1 MNITLPLIIG
11 SAAIDSLNPCAFA
24 VLIFLILYL
33 MTVKNKNKM
42 LSIGILYVAVI
53 YIVYFLAGLGLL
65 SFIQSIAL
73 TKFFYTF
80 TAILAIILG
89 LINLKEVIWEG
100 KGFTLAIPD
109 SKKAVLNKYI
119 RKATLPATIILGIL
133 VAIFELPCTGGVYL
147 AIISLLADTQTWLTA
162 VLYLLFYNII
172 FVLPLVIILLAV
184 YFGLD
189 PEKVD
194 KWRKEKKKW
203 MRLGIGLVLI
213 ALGVIM
219 LLI

>member
-1 MNITLPLIIG
+1 MNIPLPLIIG

-80 TAILAIILG
+80 TAILAI
-89 LINLKEVIWEG
+89 
-100 KGFTLAIPD
+100 
-109 SKKAVLNKYI
+109 
-119 RKATLPATIILGIL
+119 
-133 VAIFELPCTGGVYL
+133 
-147 AIISLLADTQTWLTA
+147 LL
-162 VLYLLFYNII
+162 
-172 FVLPLVIILLAV
+172 
-184 YFGLD
+184 
-189 PEKVD
+189 
-194 KWRKEKKKW
+194 
-203 MRLGIGLVLI
+203 
-213 ALGVIM
+213 
-219 LLI
+219 